1 MAKFTKVQSQ
11 VVFKILPVSFNLDGS
26 ISATVT
32 YGVTTE
38 QPKIT
43 DESGKV
49 IQGGTMVNPIAT
61 QQHYFQPD
69 EAAEIMAATANDGES
84 LNDFID
90 RVITDVLVKKG
101 ALSI

>member
-32 YGVTTE
+32 YGVTE

-90 RVITDVLVKKG
+90 RVITDVLVNKG
-101 ALSI
+101 ALNI